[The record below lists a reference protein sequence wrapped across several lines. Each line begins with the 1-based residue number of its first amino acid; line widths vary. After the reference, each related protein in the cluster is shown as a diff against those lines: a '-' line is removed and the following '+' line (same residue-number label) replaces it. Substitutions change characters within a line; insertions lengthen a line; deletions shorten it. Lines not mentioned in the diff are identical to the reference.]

1 MGEELDKV
9 LDGLTK
15 SERKRVGH
23 ELLDITER
31 MVELLKPKLA
41 AVFLEMSHEVQV
53 AAGRESRTLIALERD
68 EHPGVWLEDT
78 PGGASSID
86 DDIRDDARST
96 IGGGAAWLRDRR
108 STVDTA
114 PGSGNGRPGRVGK
127 DRLWLGK
134 RPADGY
140 DR

>member
-9 LDGLTK
+9 LDGLTM

-23 ELLDITER
+23 ELLDIAER

-41 AVFLEMSHEVQV
+41 SVFLEMSHEVQV
-53 AAGRESRTLIALERD
+53 AAGRESRTLAALERD
-68 EHPGVWLEDT
+68 EHPGASLEDT
-78 PGGASSID
+78 PGDASSID
-86 DDIRDDARST
+86 DIPDDAGSK
-96 IGGGAAWLRDRR
+96 IGGGAARLSDRCG
-108 STVDTA
+108 TVDTA

-127 DRLWLGK
+127 ARLWLGK

>member
-1 MGEELDKV
+1 MGEQLDKV
-9 LDGLTK
+9 LDGLTM

-23 ELLDITER
+23 ELRDIAER

-53 AAGRESRTLIALERD
+53 AAGRESRTLVALERD

-78 PGGASSID
+78 PDDASSID
-86 DDIRDDARST
+86 DIPDDAGSM
-96 IGGGAAWLRDRR
+96 IGGGTAWLSDRR
-108 STVDTA
+108 GTVDTA

-127 DRLWLGK
+127 DRLWLGS

>member
-1 MGEELDKV
+1 MGEQLDKM
-9 LDGLTK
+9 LDGLTM

-23 ELLDITER
+23 ELLDIAER

-53 AAGRESRTLIALERD
+53 AAGRESRTLVALERD
-68 EHPGVWLEDT
+68 EHPAVWLEDT
-78 PGGASSID
+78 PGDASSID
-86 DDIRDDARST
+86 NISDDARCV
-96 IGGGAAWLRDRR
+96 IGGGAAWLSDRR
-108 STVDTA
+108 GSVDTA

>member
-1 MGEELDKV
+1 MGEQLDKV

-15 SERKRVGH
+15 SERKRVDH
-23 ELLDITER
+23 ELLDIAER

-53 AAGRESRTLIALERD
+53 AAGRESRRLVALERD
-68 EHPGVWLEDT
+68 EHPGAWLEDT
-78 PGGASSID
+78 PGDASSID
-86 DDIRDDARST
+86 DIPDDARSM
-96 IGGGAAWLRDRR
+96 IGGGAAWLGDRR
-108 STVDTA
+108 STVDTT

>member
-1 MGEELDKV
+1 MGEQLDKV
-9 LDGLTK
+9 LDGLTM

-23 ELLDITER
+23 ELRDIGER

-53 AAGRESRTLIALERD
+53 AAGRGSRTLVALERD

-78 PGGASSID
+78 PGDASSID
-86 DDIRDDARST
+86 DIPDDAGSV
-96 IGGGAAWLRDRR
+96 IGGGAWWLGDRR
-108 STVDTA
+108 GTVDTA

-127 DRLWLGK
+127 HRLWLGK
-134 RPADGY
+134 RPAGGY